1 MNPLATGWFDTIIAV
16 LSAVMASGWVIM
28 GVNFSQRKS
37 LMTLSQPLNLNNS
50 LPQLLLRQ
58 EIDTDRRTERRNL
71 IRPSFLSS

>member
-1 MNPLATGWFDTIIAV
+1 MNPLAAGWFDTIIAL

-28 GVNFSQRKS
+28 GVNFSNRGS
-37 LMTLSQPLNLNNS
+37 LVTLAPPLNPNNS

-71 IRPSFLSS
+71 IRLSYLSS